1 MAKDIELAFSD
12 VKIKVCS
19 FHETVKL
26 SQGWID
32 DIHFNSFQIAV
43 TKIVFMKKNMDVV
56 SGPQKQYQVLV
67 TDETTTKIMG
77 CGLSSN

>member
-12 VKIKVCS
+12 VKIKVCT

-26 SQGWID
+26 MKLSQGRID
-32 DIHFNSFQIAV
+32 DINFDSFQIAV
-43 TKIVFMKKNMDVV
+43 TKIIFMKKNMDVV

-67 TDETTTKIMG
+67 TTTKIMG